1 MPGLGRY
8 FNRIIKKII
17 DSDYGDA
24 VAGEVQA
31 TCAIGSVVDLQNLPG
46 TTLVLRVVF
55 NFVAGLAVSC
65 VRNCWPQPC
74 PVQDKI
80 IYVWDVQ
87 RRWLAIK
94 AEKEEE
100 TTSYRSCPRVARQQ
114 QFEDWFA
121 DD

>member
-55 NFVAGLAVSC
+55 NLKTKLTAQSRLLSRQPKSQTRRKRAVE
-65 VRNCWPQPC
+65 
-74 PVQDKI
+74 I
-80 IYVWDVQ
+80 
-87 RRWLAIK
+87 L
-94 AEKEEE
+94 
-100 TTSYRSCPRVARQQ
+100 T
-114 QFEDWFA
+114 
-121 DD
+121 